1 MNLPPPEPPPAD
13 DPAPSPWIRR
23 FASLIPA
30 GGSVLDLAC
39 GSGRHARWLAGQGYA
54 VEAVDRDAE
63 KLAAL
68 AGVAGVTTR
77 VADLE
82 GGPWPYYGRGFDG
95 IVVANYLW
103 RPLFPHLFSLIE
115 PGGVLIYETFMVGNE
130 LLGKPSSPEYLLR
143 RGELLDLIGKRFSIV
158 AFEEGQVDTPRPAV
172 IQRVC
177 AVRAQA
183 FRLPE
188 SPAPA
193 P

>member
-1 MNLPPPEPPPAD
+1 MNIPPPAPLAD

-23 FASLIPA
+23 FAPLIPA
-30 GGSVLDLAC
+30 GGSVIDVAC
-39 GSGRHARWLAGQGYA
+39 GQGRHARWLAGQGYL

-68 AGVAGVTTR
+68 AGVAGITTR

-95 IVVANYLW
+95 IVVVNYLW
-103 RPLFPHLFSLIE
+103 RPLFPHLFSLLE
-115 PGGVLIYETFMVGNE
+115 PGGVLIYETFMAGNE

-143 RGELLDLIGKRFSIV
+143 RGELLDVIGKRFSIV
-158 AFEEGQVDTPRPAV
+158 AFEQGQVDTPRPAV
-172 IQRVC
+172 VQRVC
-177 AVRAQA
+177 AVRQQT

-188 SPAPA
+188 FPAPA